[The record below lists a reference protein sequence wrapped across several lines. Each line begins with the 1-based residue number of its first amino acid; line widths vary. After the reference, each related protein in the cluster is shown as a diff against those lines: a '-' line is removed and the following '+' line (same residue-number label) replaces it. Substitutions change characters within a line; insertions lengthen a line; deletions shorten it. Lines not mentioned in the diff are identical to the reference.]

1 MTSNVSSKT
10 VKGVKKKTSKNKYH
24 GALKPLPV
32 PDRRWVHISIDF
44 IVDFPVSRDFWGKNC
59 INIMVIMD
67 RLSKMVKCIFMD
79 GITAKDAARAFYITW
94 QRYKDDHPHEF

>member
-32 PDRRWVHISIDF
+32 PDKKWVHISIDF
-44 IVDFPVSRDFWGKNC
+44 IIDFPVSRDF
-59 INIMVIMD
+59 
-67 RLSKMVKCIFMD
+67 
-79 GITAKDAARAFYITW
+79 
-94 QRYKDDHPHEF
+94 